1 VTSRGAAAWRVC
13 LACALLAGCSSGTHA
28 ADAGASGVPVR
39 AEPCGRR
46 GVAGPSRP
54 LPVEVSGAFGDL
66 GPRVVSERVE
76 VWARG
81 ERPPAGAVLED
92 AWQRAC
98 AALVFVTAELGVE
111 ATGPELALPVRVV
124 LLSDADYAE
133 VPGTEGSDGIMFDA
147 AEDAGDAFL
156 VPVGAFADEAELD
169 DTLAHEFVHVV
180 QGRAAPGAE
189 AVPWYVVEGMA
200 VSTGA
205 RHGRARHGRVTGFVR
220 EYLEEVDGAAVLESF
235 RRFGHED
242 LTGEAESPEDA
253 LGQDQSVGGLW
264 VEWLRRERPAA
275 LRELLGALRTAKDGG
290 LDGLRLAQ
298 AEEALA
304 AHVEATKGDWHA
316 RVAGTVFDEAALPA
330 CGPLRPHRLTPPG
343 RPPAP

>member
-1 VTSRGAAAWRVC
+1 
-13 LACALLAGCSSGTHA
+13 
-28 ADAGASGVPVR
+28 
-39 AEPCGRR
+39 
-46 GVAGPSRP
+46 VAGPARP
-54 LPVEVSGAFGDL
+54 LPEEVSGVFGDL

-76 VWARG
+76 VWART

-98 AALVFVTAELGVE
+98 AALGFVTAELGVE

-133 VPGTEGSDGIMFDA
+133 VPGTEGSDGIMFEA
-147 AEDAGDAFL
+147 TGAAGDAFL

-200 VSTGA
+200 VSAGA

-220 EYLEEVDGAAVLESF
+220 EYLEEVDGEAVRESF
-235 RRFGHED
+235 RRFGRED
-242 LTGEAESPEDA
+242 LTGEAESPEEA

-264 VEWLRRERPAA
+264 VEWLRRERPGL
-275 LRELLGALRTAKDGG
+275 LRELLGAMRRPADGG
-290 LDGLRLAQ
+290 SQGPWSARS
-298 AEEALA
+298 EAGLA
-304 AHVEATKGDWHA
+304 AHVEATRGDWAA
-316 RVAGTVFDEAALPA
+316 RVAGTVFDEATLPA
-330 CGPLRPHRLTPPG
+330 CGPTRPHR
-343 RPPAP
+343 PAR

>member
-1 VTSRGAAAWRVC
+1 MPSRGAAAWRLS
-13 LACALLAGCSSGTHA
+13 LACAVVAGCSAGTHG
-28 ADAGASGVPVR
+28 ADAGGAGVPVR

-46 GVAGPSRP
+46 GVSGPPRP

-81 ERPPAGAVLED
+81 GRPPAGALLED
-92 AWQRAC
+92 VWQRGC
-98 AALVFVTAELGVE
+98 AALGFVAAELGVE
-111 ATGPELALPVRVV
+111 AAGPELALPVRVV

-133 VPGTEGSDGIMFDA
+133 VAGTEGSDGITFDA
-147 AEDAGDAFL
+147 TEETGDALL

-180 QGRAAPGAE
+180 QGRAAPGVE

-200 VSTGA
+200 VSAGA

-220 EYLEEVDGAAVLESF
+220 EYLEEVDGAAVRESF

-242 LTGEAESPEDA
+242 RTGEAESPEEA

-290 LDGLRLAQ
+290 LDGLQLAR
-298 AEEALA
+298 AEEALVV
-304 AHVEATKGDWHA
+304 HVEATQGDWHA
-316 RVAGTVFDEAALPA
+316 RVAGTVFDEATLPA
-330 CGPLRPHRLTPPG
+330 CGPPRPHRLTPTG